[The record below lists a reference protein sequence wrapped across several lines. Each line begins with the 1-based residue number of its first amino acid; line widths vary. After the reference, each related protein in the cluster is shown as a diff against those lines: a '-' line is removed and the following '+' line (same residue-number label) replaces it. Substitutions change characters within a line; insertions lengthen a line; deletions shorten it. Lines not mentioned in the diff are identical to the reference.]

1 MNSFSFLWG
10 STNTRNQ
17 VGSISVQQIIILHV
31 FCGLLVPSPLS
42 TKASTYELWLTE
54 HIWNTIVIQAD
65 TWLLPPKQK
74 RGFLVHPTGGRA
86 KNPSWASS
94 LPKPL
99 SPSAF
104 LTSMPCL
111 RNSLNIL

>member
-1 MNSFSFLWG
+1 MNNFSFLWS

-17 VGSISVQQIIILHV
+17 VGSSSIQQIIILHV
-31 FCGLLVPSPLS
+31 FCGHLVPSPLS
-42 TKASTYELWLTE
+42 TKASMYELWLGE
-54 HIWNTIVIQAD
+54 DIWKEVPIVIQDSCNAD

-86 KNPSWASS
+86 KNPSRAPS

-99 SPSAF
+99 S
-104 LTSMPCL
+104 LL
-111 RNSLNIL
+111 